1 MVLKTLNQCTVGQI
15 FFVNVKK
22 KSEFFF
28 YGPYVHFQFRVLA
41 KFNEESEFGEKQMKK
56 KIGFWA

>member
-1 MVLKTLNQCTVGQI
+1 MVLKPLNQCTVGQI

-28 YGPYVHFQFRVLA
+28 YGPYVHFLFRVLA
-41 KFNEESEFGEKQMKK
+41 KFNEKSEFGEKQMEKK
-56 KIGFWA
+56 